1 MHGHAQSLD
10 LPFLGSDW
18 DLLNS
23 TIRSYKPCTCFPTA
37 IPPQELPS
45 NFSQCDFNILRTEA
59 ALILGPREME
69 MSSKTG
75 HGGPVQT
82 WDQLFGIFFEIQSAW
97 LSLPQ
102 WWKPDMPY
110 CMQVSTPASWRWSCV
125 SKPLL
130 DMWDVVMVWDIFF
143 LLYIPHFWYDGSKNW
158 YDGSKNG
165 SNTLNGCVW
174 CCPHEATGSWVGRTQ
189 CHPIAQDEAVMA
201 SRTEFGNLSACA
213 KDILNL
219 QKLWLPQR
227 WWSFEDR
234 IFLLITT
241 CIEPPVSDGSLKKW
255 TAGQIW
261 QSSLF
266 SVKVSLKK
274 TKYLKVAR

>member
-1 MHGHAQSLD
+1 MG
-10 LPFLGSDW
+10 
-18 DLLNS
+18 
-23 TIRSYKPCTCFPTA
+23 
-37 IPPQELPS
+37 
-45 NFSQCDFNILRTEA
+45 
-59 ALILGPREME
+59 
-69 MSSKTG
+69 
-75 HGGPVQT
+75 
-82 WDQLFGIFFEIQSAW
+82 QLFGIFFWNSKRMAFLATMMEAW
-97 LSLPQ
+97 HALLHANVHTGKLTLKLCFQATPGRVRRGYGLGYYFSPIYRF
-102 WWKPDMPY
+102 PIFDM
-110 CMQVSTPASWRWSCV
+110 MGL
-125 SKPLL
+125 KI
-130 DMWDVVMVWDIFF
+130 DMM
-143 LLYIPHFWYDGSKNW
+143 H
-158 YDGSKNG
+158 GSKNG

-266 SVKVSLKK
+266 SVKVS
-274 TKYLKVAR
+274 